1 MAEDTSNNA
10 SEANVNNNAA
20 ELSVR
25 DQVKNVIVEVLG
37 VKPEQATDEASFKDD
52 LGADSLDQV
61 ELVMKLEEVFKSTIN
76 GEISEKDAEQLK
88 TVGSVI
94 KYIENGGK
102 FV

>member
-1 MAEDTSNNA
+1 MTENTSNNA
-10 SEANVNNNAA
+10 SET
-20 ELSVR
+20 SVR
-25 DQVKNVIVEVLG
+25 EQVKNVVVEVLG
-37 VKPEQATDEASFKDD
+37 VKAEQVTDEASFKDD

-61 ELVMKLEEVFKSTIN
+61 ELVMRLEEVFKSNIN

-102 FV
+102 LV

>member
-10 SEANVNNNAA
+10 SEVNNGEAS
-20 ELSVR
+20 EPSVR
-25 DQVKNVIVEVLG
+25 DQVKNVIMEVLG
-37 VKPEQATDEASFKDD
+37 VKMEQVTDEASFKDD

-61 ELVMKLEEVFKSTIN
+61 ELVMRLEEVFKDKIN

-94 KYIENGGK
+94 RYIENGGK
-102 FV
+102 LL